1 MVSILGIS
9 AFYHDSAACLVV
21 DGEIVAAAQ
30 EERFT
35 RVKHDH
41 NFPLN
46 AARYCLSE
54 AGITAQEL
62 NYVGFYDKPLLKFD
76 RLLETYLDY
85 APSGFSSFLKALPLW
100 MKEKLWMPDL
110 IRTELGKA
118 GGETDER
125 AAKKL
130 GKKFEWKLL
139 FGDHHESHAASAFYP
154 SPFEEAAILTID
166 GVGEWATSSIG
177 IGKGNEITLLKEL
190 RFPDSLGLLYSAFT
204 YYTGFR
210 VNSGEYK
217 VMGLAP
223 YGEPKYVSVIKDKLL
238 EIRDDGSLKMNHEYF
253 SYSQGLRMTNGA
265 FDKLFGGAP
274 RKPESLITQKEMD
287 LARSIQ
293 VITEEVMLK
302 MTQFAHK
309 ETGMKKLCMAGGVA
323 LNCVANGRVLR
334 EVPFE
339 DIWIQPAAGDAG
351 GALGIALAIWHRYL
365 GNPRISPEQAGT
377 WQAAR
382 PAGKFASNTA
392 QNNGRKSAGAQN
404 LTAYA
409 DGMKGSY
416 LGPRHSEE
424 EIERFL
430 QSRNLPYK
438 KYSRDALPGVV
449 ADLLAAGKIIGL
461 HQGRMEFGPRA
472 LGGRSIIGDPRSPEM
487 QSAMNLKIK
496 YRESFRPFAPS
507 VLREQVAEWFELDA
521 DSPYML
527 LVADV
532 AAAQRR
538 KMTAEEEA
546 LWGIDKLN
554 IRRSEIPAV
563 THVDYS
569 ARIQTVRRETNPLY
583 WEIIE
588 AFRKKTGCPV
598 IVNTSFNVRGEPIVC
613 TPEDSYRCFMRTE
626 MDFLVL
632 ETCVLDKQERPAFV
646 ETKDWRKEFK
656 LD

>member
-1 MVSILGIS
+1 LVSILGIS

-41 NFPLN
+41 RFPIN

-54 AGITAQEL
+54 AGIKAAQL

-118 GGETDER
+118 AGETDER

-177 IGKGNEITLLKEL
+177 LGKGNEITLLKEL

-223 YGEPKYVSVIKDKLL
+223 YGEPKYVPVIKDKLL

-274 RKPESLITQKEMD
+274 RRPESLITQKEMD

-365 GNPRISPEQAGT
+365 GKPRLSPEKAGT
-377 WQAAR
+377 WQ
-382 PAGKFASNTA
+382 PAPTA
-392 QNNGRKSAGAQN
+392 KVQTAGNGRRQPNGLA
-404 LTAYA
+404 AYA

-416 LGPRHSEE
+416 LGPQDTEE
-424 EIERFL
+424 QIEKFL
-430 QSRNLPYK
+430 KAHGLPYL
-438 KYSRDALPGVV
+438 KYSRKVLPEVIAG
-449 ADLLAAGKIIGL
+449 LLADGKIIGL

-472 LGGRSIIGDPRSPEM
+472 LGGRSIIGDPRSSEM
-487 QSAMNLKIK
+487 QAVMNLKIK

-507 VLREQVAEWFELDA
+507 VLREKVTDWFDLDV
-521 DSPYML
+521 DSPYMS
-527 LVADV
+527 LVAEV
-532 AAAQRR
+532 AGSRR
-538 KMTAEEEA
+538 RTMTPAEEA
-546 LWGIDKLN
+546 LWGIEKLN
-554 IRRSEIPAV
+554 VKRSEIPAV

-588 AFRKKTGCPV
+588 AFHQKTGCPV

-632 ETCVLDKQERPAFV
+632 ENFVLDKREQAPLPDGA
-646 ETKDWRKEFK
+646 WRKEYQ